1 MQKHMINDINIAYER
16 REVGTPLVLIHGFP
30 LDHTTWDG
38 MISHLEGQADVI
50 LPDLRGLGQ
59 SELAQSGAPQGAYT
73 VADMAADIAGLLDAL
88 EIQKAVIVGHSMGG
102 YVALAFARAYPQR
115 LAGLGLVSTQALAD
129 NAERKAGRYATAEQ
143 VAAQGVAVVAEAMAP
158 KLSVNP
164 NLVPTIRELIL
175 RQPAA
180 GVIGALKAMA
190 ERPDSTELLSTI
202 KVPVAI
208 VVGQDDALIPPAR
221 SHEMKALIPHAVLIE
236 LPGVGHSPMLE
247 APIETAQALKKALL

>member
-1 MQKHMINDINIAYER
+1 MQKQKINDINIAYER

-30 LDHTTWDG
+30 LDHTTWDALVPH
-38 MISHLEGQADVI
+38 IEGQADVI
-50 LPDLRGLGQ
+50 LPDLRGMGQ
-59 SELAQSGAPQGAYT
+59 SDLEHSGAPQGAYT

-88 EIQKAVIVGHSMGG
+88 QIEKAVVVGHSMGG
-102 YVALAFARAYPQR
+102 YVAMAFARAYPQR

-143 VAAQGVAVVAEAMAP
+143 VAAQGVGVVADGMAP
-158 KLSVNP
+158 KLSANP
-164 NLVPTIRELIL
+164 DLVPAIRELIL

-190 ERPDSTELLSTI
+190 ERPDSTELLSTL

-208 VVGQDDALIPPAR
+208 VVGQADALIPADR
-221 SHEMKALIPHAVLIE
+221 SREMKALIPHAVLTE

-247 APIETAQALKKALL
+247 APAETAKVLKMLLS

>member
-1 MQKHMINDINIAYER
+1 MQKQMINDINIAYER

-59 SELAQSGAPQGAYT
+59 SDITRPGAPQGAYT

-88 EIQKAVIVGHSMGG
+88 QIEKAVIVGHSMGG

-115 LAGLGLVSTQALAD
+115 LAGLGLVSTQVLAD
-129 NAERKAGRYATAEQ
+129 NDERKAGRYATAEQ
-143 VAAQGVAVVAEAMAP
+143 VAAQGVGVVADGMAP
-158 KLSVNP
+158 KLSANP
-164 NLVPTIRELIL
+164 DLVPAIRELIL

-190 ERPDSTELLSTI
+190 ERPDSTELLAAL

-208 VVGQDDALIPPAR
+208 VVGQADALIPADR
-221 SHEMKALIPHAVLIE
+221 SREMKAILPQAVLIE

-247 APIETAQALKKALL
+247 APLETAQALKKVLL